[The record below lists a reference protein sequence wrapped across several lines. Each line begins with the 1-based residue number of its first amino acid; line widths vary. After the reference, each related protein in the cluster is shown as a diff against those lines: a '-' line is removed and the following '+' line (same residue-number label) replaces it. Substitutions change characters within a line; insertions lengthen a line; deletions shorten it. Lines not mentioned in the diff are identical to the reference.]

1 MKEIEDYENEHF
13 TNLRV
18 PKSVLKRLNK
28 ADKKNEDLN
37 FFEKELRQ
45 TSNILL
51 NDHYE
56 SKKKI
61 EEKNKF
67 IQRKRALNDFYSK
80 GNQKKNRNL
89 KKNKKKR
96 H

>member
-51 NDHYE
+51 NDNYE

>member
-1 MKEIEDYENEHF
+1 M
-13 TNLRV
+13 
-18 PKSVLKRLNK
+18 KRLNK

-51 NDHYE
+51 NDNYE